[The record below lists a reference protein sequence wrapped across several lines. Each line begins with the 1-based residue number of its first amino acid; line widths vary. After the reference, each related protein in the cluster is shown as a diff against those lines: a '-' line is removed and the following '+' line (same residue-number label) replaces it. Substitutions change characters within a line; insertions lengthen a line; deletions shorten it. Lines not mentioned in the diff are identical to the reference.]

1 MTFIIVLKYLLSPKC
16 MYTFEPHRD
25 TVSSKNPTEL
35 TDYHI
40 KSFKTPLHAHNY
52 YHNYYCRC
60 LQKRN
65 IPFLLPFFSSIIYW
79 SATCKL
85 CIPSLWVNNK
95 TFIQLNKIRMQR
107 LVEIIKKTL
116 YWGTTLYNIR
126 YKIKYV
132 LLSINYKQDEQGL
145 WYQVPKYYF
154 FCLHIPLRSMSPL
167 WTIDDKYSP
176 NFLYE
181 EEMLLFLF
189 IVHVVGEIW

>member
-1 MTFIIVLKYLLSPKC
+1 M
-16 MYTFEPHRD
+16 
-25 TVSSKNPTEL
+25 
-35 TDYHI
+35 
-40 KSFKTPLHAHNY
+40 HAHNY

-154 FCLHIPLRSMSPL
+154 FCLHIPLQNCIELLTTSFRQIFFMKRKCYYSCLLCTLSMNYGRIFS
-167 WTIDDKYSP
+167 I
-176 NFLYE
+176 
-181 EEMLLFLF
+181 LLFMASNMLF
-189 IVHVVGEIW
+189 MRLKLSEY